1 MDALLD
7 AEVFAAV
14 AETNSFSKAATA
26 LGLSKS
32 AVSRRISALESKLS
46 IRLLERTTRHLRLT
60 EAGER
65 YLAHAVAGLTH
76 LKDAETAAR
85 LHSEAVIG
93 HVRILA
99 PMAFGKLHVAPHV
112 PGILATYPELSID
125 LLLDDKRVN
134 PLDLGCDLALQFGDL
149 PVSSLIC
156 RKLANLGS
164 VVCASP
170 GYLKQKPAIAVP
182 SDLLT
187 HNCILFSYSD
197 NKDTW
202 VFKSDFGQDE
212 IAVSGNFQVNN
223 GEVLCEAALQ
233 GLGVARLPAFVA
245 APYVVSGELVQVLKE
260 HELPSKPLYAVHA
273 ARTLVPRKIRVLI
286 DRFADLYG
294 SARPCWAREL
304 Q

>member
-1 MDALLD
+1 MDTSID

-14 AETNSFSKAATA
+14 AETSSFSKAATL

-32 AVSRRISALESKLS
+32 AVSRRVSALERKLS
-46 IRLLERTTRHLRLT
+46 VRLLERTTRHLRLT

-65 YLAHAVAGLTH
+65 YLAHAVAALMH
-76 LKDAETAAR
+76 LKDAEEAAR

-93 HVRILA
+93 HVKILA
-99 PMAFGKLHVAPHV
+99 PMAFGKLHVAPHM
-112 PGILATYPELSID
+112 PGILSAYPELSID

-134 PLDLGCDLALQFGDL
+134 PLDIGCDLALQFGDL

-156 RKLANLGS
+156 RKLATLGS

-170 GYLKQKPAIAVP
+170 DYLKIRPEVTVP
-182 SDLLT
+182 SDLLN

-202 VFKSDFGQDE
+202 HFKSEFGHEE
-212 IAVSGNFQVNN
+212 IAVSGNYQVNN
-223 GEVLCEAALQ
+223 GEVLCEAALLA
-233 GLGVARLPAFVA
+233 LGVARLPAFVA
-245 APYVVSGELVQVLKE
+245 APYLASGELVQVLKE

-286 DRFADLYG
+286 DKFASLYG
-294 SARPCWAREL
+294 PAQPYWES
-304 Q
+304 